1 MSSKTDQT
9 MRIGVLT
16 DLHCELS
23 PTRARRWINQY
34 EPNHLE
40 ARLREAGKRFAQEQV
55 AAVLLLGDSTET
67 ADPAA
72 FDHVLTW
79 LKSAG
84 HTVAAVGGNHDWEPS
99 GALEKVAA
107 RHSVLLAGHRPL
119 IVDGLEIAGVEIEPQ
134 NGDRSVFHTAGFEVA
149 SRSLIILASHFPV
162 VALADRLAAA
172 RLPFPG
178 DITDRHQVAANL
190 ARYGV
195 PVVVLS
201 GHIHTRLSEESG
213 RILQLTFGA
222 MIEPPFDMAIV
233 EINSGQQT
241 VGVARWCY
249 RLGPKAAVDPV
260 LAPEHEAWSWKS
272 GRWFAHGGRR
282 SRRSVNVGVM

>member
-1 MSSKTDQT
+1 MGRLHGAGHMSSKSEQT
-9 MRIGVLT
+9 MKIGVLT

-34 EPNHLE
+34 EPDHLE
-40 ARLREAGKRFAQEQV
+40 ARLREAAKRFAQEQV

-72 FDHVLTW
+72 FDRVLTW
-79 LKSAG
+79 LRGAG
-84 HTVAAVGGNHDWEPS
+84 HSVAAVRGNHDWEPA
-99 GALEKVAA
+99 GTYALVAA
-107 RHSVLLAGHRPL
+107 QHSVLLGGHRPL
-119 IVDGLEIAGVEIEPQ
+119 IVDGLEISGVEIEPETV
-134 NGDRSVFHTAGFEVA
+134 DRSVFHTTRFEIA
-149 SRSLIILASHFPV
+149 SRGLTILASHFPV

-190 ARYGV
+190 ARDGV

-201 GHIHTRLSEESG
+201 GHIHARLSEVSG
-213 RILQLTFGA
+213 PILQLTFGA

-233 EINSGQQT
+233 EINSSQQT
-241 VGVARWCY
+241 VGVARLCY
-249 RLGPKAAVDPV
+249 RLGPKAVVDPV
-260 LAPEHEAWSWKS
+260 LAPDHEAWSWKS
-272 GRWFAHGGRR
+272 GKWFAHRG
-282 SRRSVNVGVM
+282 